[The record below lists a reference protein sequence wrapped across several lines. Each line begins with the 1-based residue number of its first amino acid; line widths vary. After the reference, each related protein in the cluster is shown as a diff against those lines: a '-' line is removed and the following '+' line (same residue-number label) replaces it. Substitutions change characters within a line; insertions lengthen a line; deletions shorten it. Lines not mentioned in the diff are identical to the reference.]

1 MHLEADH
8 FFRFIRGGHVEP
20 WKPESHDQN
29 RVVMDIVA
37 GAAAGY
43 ADAGYFTVV
52 DGIVMPR
59 WFYEPLRDGLRG
71 AGHDVAYAIL
81 RPPLAVCLSRAAGG
95 GGVAEPS
102 VLEGLWR
109 EFDGIGALE
118 RNVIDTDGMTA
129 GQAADAVARRLRDGE
144 LNV

>member
-1 MHLEADH
+1 
-8 FFRFIRGGHVEP
+8 VEP
-20 WKPESHDQN
+20 WKPESHEQN

-37 GAAAGY
+37 RAAAGY

-71 AGHDVAYAIL
+71 AGHGVAYAIL
-81 RPPLAVCLSRAAGG
+81 RPPLEICLARAASG

-102 VLEGLWR
+102 VLERLWG

-118 RNVIDTDGMTA
+118 RNVVDTGDMTP
-129 GQAADAVARRLRDGE
+129 GQAAEVVARRFRDDE
-144 LNV
+144 LSV